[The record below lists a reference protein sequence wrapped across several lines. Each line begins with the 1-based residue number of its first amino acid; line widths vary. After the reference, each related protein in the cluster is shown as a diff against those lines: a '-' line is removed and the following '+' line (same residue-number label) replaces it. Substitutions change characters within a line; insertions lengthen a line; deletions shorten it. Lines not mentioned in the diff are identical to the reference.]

1 MKDIYDNYIDQD
13 ILNAIN
19 DEFNIEL
26 KKYKIY
32 DQKGSMLCWIYA
44 SLNLIK
50 RELANKLK
58 IDEEYL
64 DFSVNYI
71 SFFDR
76 YEKLNILYDEIIN
89 NDYEFNNIKYLLFD
103 LVNTFGS
110 FASFKYL
117 VNKYGMVL
125 EHQMPSNSNLFLP
138 DDINKILKEKVLND
152 VEILLNAKES
162 KTQDALNKMKKELL
176 EEDYRILSNIFGE
189 PPKIIDLNFLQLNSM
204 TTLEFKNQYV
214 RDILNQYINVTSLT
228 TFDYNREYELSFN
241 VPNLETTK
249 YLNVDI
255 AEIKSAIIKSLKD
268 GYPVWFGCSY
278 RFMSGS
284 IKNKNGILDS
294 LLYRFDKIGVKKL
307 SKDIAEKYDFLN
319 YDHAMIFT
327 GVDIAENKSAK
338 WKVLNTFGKENNR
351 EGYFIMNSNFF
362 DENVFLFAIKKQYFD
377 K

>member
-1 MKDIYDNYIDQD
+1 MKDIYDNYINNNIIND
-13 ILNAIN
+13 IN
-19 DEFNIEL
+19 DEFNIDM

-50 RELANKLK
+50 RELANKLN

-64 DFSVNYI
+64 DFSVSYI

-76 YEKLNILYDEIIN
+76 YEKLSILYDKIIDK
-89 NDYEFNNIKYLLFD
+89 DYEINNIKYLLFD
-103 LVNTFGS
+103 FVNPFGS

-117 VNKYGMVL
+117 VKKYGMVL
-125 EHQMPSNSNLFLP
+125 EHQMPSNPNLFIP
-138 DDINKILKEKVLND
+138 NDINEILKEKVLND
-152 VEILLNAKES
+152 VEMLISAKES
-162 KTQDALNKMKKELL
+162 KTQDDLNKIKEKLL
-176 EEDYRILSNIFGE
+176 EENYRILSNIFGK
-189 PPKIIDLNFLQLNSM
+189 PPKMIDLNSLQFNSM

-214 RDILNQYINVTSLT
+214 SDILNQYVNVTSLNAL
-228 TFDYNREYELSFN
+228 DYNREYELSFN

-249 YLNVDI
+249 YLNVNI
-255 AEIKSAIIKSLKD
+255 TEIKSAIIKSLKND
-268 GYPVWFGCSY
+268 CPVWFGCSY

-284 IKNKNGILDS
+284 VKNKNGILDS

-307 SKDIAEKYDFLN
+307 PKDIAEKYGFLN

-327 GVDIAENKSAK
+327 GVNMAENKSTK

-351 EGYFIMNSNFF
+351 KGYFIMNSNFF